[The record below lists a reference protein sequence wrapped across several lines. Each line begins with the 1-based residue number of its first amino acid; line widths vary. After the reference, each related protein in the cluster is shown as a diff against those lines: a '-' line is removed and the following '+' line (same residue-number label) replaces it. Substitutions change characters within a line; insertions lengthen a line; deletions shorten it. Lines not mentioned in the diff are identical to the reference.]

1 MVVALLKGG
10 GEEIMPDKNSWP
22 VRVIISL
29 SLSLSPDDLSIL
41 AC

>member
-29 SLSLSPDDLSIL
+29 SLSPDDLSIL